1 MENLVKRFPVKIIC
15 FLLCGIFLCTAL
27 ASAVGAVIFAF
38 EGFYAENENQL
49 LVDAVRGNLTTAAN
63 LITYSAVSGK
73 DYNVEYEYS
82 AERTNLRYCLF
93 DESKNAVATNC
104 DADGEWIYY
113 YWFEIKETENGTDA
127 ICVRSGEVPIKN
139 TDGKWTFAIRF
150 EEGFP
155 VEDEYALC
163 GFLVDIGYTLR
174 YWIYA
179 IAIGALILFIALF
192 VVLMSVSARRPNSHE
207 LHPGYLNRV
216 PFDIMLVTVTVLF
229 GAALGL
235 LSECN
240 DYGLAIAL
248 AIVPLPLAYLFIGTC
263 ISIAARIK
271 QRSLLKNTV
280 VWRVC
285 TLLFKCLSRL
295 WRGAVALL
303 RSLPTVWRTV
313 ILFVVN
319 FMLDIIILAMLTDR
333 SPEEL
338 AVFFWLVK
346 AVAVFGLGIYAGLFM
361 RKLQKGAQA
370 LADGDLAYTTDTKG
384 MYWDF
389 KKHGEN
395 LNRISEGMS
404 VAVEERL
411 QSERMKAELITNVSH
426 DIKTPLTSI
435 INYSNL
441 IADNKCDCEQHNEY
455 SEVLLRKSEHLKR
468 LLDDLVE
475 ISKANTG
482 NLEIELSPCDAGV
495 LLEQASGEYLQ
506 RCESAGLELIT
517 AIPEGKIKIMADG
530 RRMWRVF
537 DNLLN
542 NAVKYSLF
550 GSRVYVSLEKN
561 NGMAHFTFKNTS
573 KTLLNVTPKE
583 LSERFVRGDS
593 SRSTEGN
600 GLGLS
605 IAQSLV
611 ELQNGSFD
619 IKIDGDLFKVTLA
632 FPIVE

>member
-1 MENLVKRFPVKIIC
+1 MPVKIIC
-15 FLLCGIFLCTAL
+15 FLLCGIFLCTTL
-27 ASAVGAVIFAF
+27 ASIVGAVIFAF
-38 EGFYAENENQL
+38 EGFYTESENQL
-49 LVDAVRGNLTTAAN
+49 LVDTVHGNLRTAAN
-63 LITYSAVSGK
+63 IITRSAVSGK
-73 DYNVEYEYS
+73 DYNEEYEYS

-93 DESKNAVATNC
+93 DESKNTVATNC

-113 YWFEIKETENGTDA
+113 YWFEIKETENGPDA

-155 VEDEYALC
+155 VEDEYALFS
-163 GFLVDIGYTLR
+163 FLVDIGYTLR

-179 IAIGALILFIALF
+179 IGIGSLVLFIALL

-216 PFDIMLVTVTVLF
+216 PFDIIFVVVIALF
-229 GAALGL
+229 GAALGV

-240 DYGLAIAL
+240 SYELTIAL

-263 ISIAARIK
+263 MSIAARIK

-285 TLLFKCLSRL
+285 ALLFKCLSRL
-295 WRGAVALL
+295 WRGAVTLL

-313 ILFVVN
+313 ILLVVN
-319 FMLDIIILAMLTDR
+319 FMLDFIILAMMADR
-333 SPEEL
+333 ASDEL
-338 AVFFWLVK
+338 AVFLWLAK
-346 AVAVFGLGIYAGLFM
+346 ATVIFGLGIYAGLFM

-411 QSERMKAELITNVSH
+411 QSERMKTELITNVSH

-482 NLEIELSPCDAGV
+482 NLEIEFSPCDAGV

-506 RCESAGLELIT
+506 RCEAAGLELIT
-517 AIPEGKIKIMADG
+517 SIPDGKIKIMADG

-550 GSRVYVSLEKN
+550 GSRVYISLEKN
-561 NGMAHFTFKNTS
+561 NGMARYTFKNTS
-573 KTLLNVTPKE
+573 KELLNVTPKE
-583 LSERFVRGDS
+583 LVERFVRGDS

-611 ELQNGSFD
+611 ELQNGTFD
-619 IKIDGDLFKVTLA
+619 IEIDGDLFKATLA

>member
-1 MENLVKRFPVKIIC
+1 MENFVKRMPVKIIC
-15 FLLCGIFLCTAL
+15 FLLCGIFLCTTL
-27 ASAVGAVIFAF
+27 ASIVGAVIFAF
-38 EGFYAENENQL
+38 EGFYTESENQL
-49 LVDAVRGNLTTAAN
+49 LVDTVRGNLRTTAN
-63 LITYSAVSGK
+63 IITYSAVSGK
-73 DYNVEYEYS
+73 GYNEEYEYS

-93 DESKNAVATNC
+93 DESKNTVATNC

-113 YWFEIKETENGTDA
+113 YWFEIKETENGPDA

-155 VEDEYALC
+155 VEDEYALFS
-163 GFLVDIGYTLR
+163 FLVDIGYTLR

-179 IAIGALILFIALF
+179 IGIGSLVLFITLF

-216 PFDIMLVTVTVLF
+216 PFDIILVTVIVLF

-240 DYGLAIAL
+240 DYELAIAL
-248 AIVPLPLAYLFIGTC
+248 AIVTLPLAYLLIGTC
-263 ISIAARIK
+263 VSIAARIK
-271 QRSLLKNTV
+271 QRSLFKNTV
-280 VWRVC
+280 IWRAC
-285 TLLFKCLSRL
+285 TFLYKLLSLGWKETLKLCR
-295 WRGAVALL
+295 A
-303 RSLPTVWRTV
+303 LPTVWRTV
-313 ILFVVN
+313 IVLVVN
-319 FMLDIIILAMLTDR
+319 FGLDFIILAMLSDR
-333 SPEEL
+333 YTEAL
-338 AVFFWLVK
+338 AIFLWLIK
-346 AVAVFGLGIYAGLFM
+346 SAAVIGLGLYAGLFM

-395 LNRISEGMS
+395 LNRISEGMT

-411 QSERMKAELITNVSH
+411 QSERMKTELITNVSH

-468 LLDDLVE
+468 LLNDLVE

-482 NLEIELSPCDAGV
+482 NLEIELLPCDAGV

-506 RCESAGLELIT
+506 RCEAAGLELIT
-517 AIPEGKIKIMADG
+517 SIPDGKIKIMADG

-550 GSRVYVSLEKN
+550 GSRVYISLEKN
-561 NGMAHFTFKNTS
+561 NGMARYTFKNTS
-573 KTLLNVTPKE
+573 KELLNVTPKE
-583 LSERFVRGDS
+583 LVERFVRGDS

-611 ELQNGSFD
+611 ELQNGTFD
-619 IKIDGDLFKVTLA
+619 IEIDGDLFKATLA